1 MTGPQVLDY
10 MVAVPDIALGASLA
24 AFVILSI
31 LNAADRR
38 DHWARVLFAAVYLGM
53 SMLCAI
59 GLLISYLAS

>member
-1 MTGPQVLDY
+1 MMGTQVDY
-10 MVAVPDIALGASLA
+10 IVAVPDIALAASLA